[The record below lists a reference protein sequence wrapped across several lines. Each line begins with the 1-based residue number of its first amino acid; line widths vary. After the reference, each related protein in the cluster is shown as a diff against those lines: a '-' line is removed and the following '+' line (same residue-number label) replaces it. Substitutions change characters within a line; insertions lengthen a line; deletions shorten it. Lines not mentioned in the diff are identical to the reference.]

1 MLEDLV
7 GEKKQS
13 EMTLKDSINFIKEK
27 MKKEQKNLIQVM
39 IITAI
44 IFVSLYI
51 KFGFGYEFYKFIFLF
66 SILIISSIIDIE
78 IRAVYLIISII
89 GIIGGLAF
97 STVNILD
104 GADVVTEI
112 VSILIPILTL
122 GILKIASSKFDGLGG
137 GDIEV
142 FIFIALYMSIL
153 GTGLNLILSL
163 IIGGI
168 GATIS
173 LVKDKNKK
181 SEKTDKYIPFVPYI
195 TLATFIT
202 VIFGNQIIIGYLN
215 IV

>member
-1 MLEDLV
+1 MILIILIISLILGFIYYFISNFIMLEDLV

-13 EMTLKDSINFIKEK
+13 EMRLKDCINFIKNK
-27 MKKEQKNLIQVM
+27 MKKEQKKLTVTL
-39 IITAI
+39 IITSL
-44 IFVSLYI
+44 IFISLYI

-97 STVNILD
+97 STINILD

-112 VSILIPILTL
+112 VSILIPILIL

-142 FIFIALYMSIL
+142 FIIHVHSW
-153 GTGLNLILSL
+153 NRS
-163 IIGGI
+163 
-168 GATIS
+168 
-173 LVKDKNKK
+173 K
-181 SEKTDKYIPFVPYI
+181 SC
-195 TLATFIT
+195 FIT
-202 VIFGNQIIIGYLN
+202 YNRGNWSYN
-215 IV
+215 